1 MTPLGHA
8 SILPLA
14 IGLTVVAAVLPFAL
28 RKATRSNKKR
38 SKGIGAFG
46 WALLFLSSGRMPPP
60 PPESQI
66 EQDLRARDAGTPS
79 AGRDH
84 DS

>member
-1 MTPLGHA
+1 MVHAAHA

-14 IGLTVVAAVLPFAL
+14 IGLTAAALLLPFAL
-28 RKATRSNKKR
+28 RKARPSHRKR

-66 EQDLRARDAGTPS
+66 EQDLNARNTSSSS
-79 AGRDH
+79 AGKDH
-84 DS
+84 DA